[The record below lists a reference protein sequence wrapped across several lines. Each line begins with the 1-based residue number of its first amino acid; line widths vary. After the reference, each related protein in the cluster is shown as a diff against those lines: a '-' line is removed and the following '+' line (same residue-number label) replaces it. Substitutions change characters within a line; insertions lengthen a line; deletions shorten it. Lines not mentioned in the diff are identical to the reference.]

1 MGLGN
6 VSADRNTEPVRA
18 EERVA
23 GLPGP
28 ERGDPN
34 PARQEA
40 AANVRKMLAEKDRR
54 EAAASAKKT
63 R

>member
-1 MGLGN
+1 M
-6 VSADRNTEPVRA
+6 SALIETPNRFAPRSVLLDFPARSE
-18 EERVA
+18 
-23 GLPGP
+23 
-28 ERGDPN
+28 GDPN

-54 EAAASAKKT
+54 EAAASAKKN